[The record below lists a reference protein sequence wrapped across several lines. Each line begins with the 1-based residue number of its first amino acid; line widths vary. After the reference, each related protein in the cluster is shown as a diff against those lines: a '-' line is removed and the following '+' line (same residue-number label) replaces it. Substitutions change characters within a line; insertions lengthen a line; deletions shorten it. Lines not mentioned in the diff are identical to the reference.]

1 MNEMTITL
9 TEEQMDIINYA
20 LTVLA
25 ERDQKMAL
33 EAGRDLETETDDF
46 WKDLLTTRAR
56 EHRNRSMKCMYLQ
69 KTIESRKARATA

>member
-1 MNEMTITL
+1 MNEITITL

-25 ERDQKMAL
+25 ERDQNMAL

-56 EHRNRSMKCMYLQ
+56 EHRNRSMNVC
-69 KTIESRKARATA
+69 TFRKR